1 MKQKTYT
8 ILISLVG
15 LTILFSLLIAK
26 ILTDN
31 HTYIKIGSS
40 LLGIF
45 MGISTIITIKR
56 DNQLTWQSSLFL
68 LVSIWFV
75 VNPWLND

>member
-15 LTILFSLLIAK
+15 LTTLFSLLIAK

-31 HTYIKIGSS
+31 NTYIKIGSS

-45 MGISTIITIKR
+45 IGISTIITIKR

-68 LVSIWFV
+68 FVSIWFV

>member
-1 MKQKTYT
+1 MKQKTHT

-15 LTILFSLLIAK
+15 LTTLFSLLIAK
-26 ILTDN
+26 TLTGN

-40 LLGIF
+40 FFGIF
-45 MGISTIITIKR
+45 IGISTIITIIK
-56 DNQLTWQSSLFL
+56 DNKLTWQSSLFL
-68 LVSIWFV
+68 LVSLWFV

>member
-1 MKQKTYT
+1 MKRKIYT
-8 ILISLVG
+8 ILTYLVG
-15 LTILFSLLIAK
+15 LTTLLGLLIAK

-45 MGISTIITIKR
+45 IGISTIITIKN
-56 DNQLTWQSSLFL
+56 DNQLTWQSRSFLFVSL
-68 LVSIWFV
+68 WFV
-75 VNPWLND
+75 LNPWFND